1 MDSPLNVGD
10 TTTNSIQ
17 HLLSDTHLNTSCSTT
32 VNSAVYSDE
41 KVIQLNLVIQTNE
54 KEDGRKKEDDPI
66 VILRR
71 VQDSYI
77 NISQLFS
84 ILLKIGHLSEAQ
96 LTNFLNNEI
105 LTNTQYLSSGG
116 SNPQFNDLRNH
127 EVRDLRGL
135 WIPYDRAVSLALK
148 FDIYEL
154 AKSLFLIDVHDYDD
168 LPKVVTANKRSLYEG
183 SADGE
188 KDAGLTGS
196 PSKKQKIQA
205 DKMNGDQADIQSIL
219 KKTIQEN
226 KSFPRTLPP
235 LASDEEN
242 SELESDIKLKFS
254 EIFKKD
260 NTSELSYTDIKST
273 FQNILQNKQENLRLL
288 TDISLDQL
296 GKTALHFAS
305 TLASLDLVSAFIKL
319 GLCSPIRGTTSGR
332 SPLISAILVTNSM
345 ERGNFAELLSA
356 LWPNLWLYDNK
367 NWSFLHHLAFQA
379 SKNLESSKFYLRK
392 ILEWV
397 IADSGKKQDSL
408 TTLSRELINL
418 QDEESGNTCLHLAA
432 ESESRWF
439 VNIFLELNAD
449 VNLVNKTGVK
459 PADFDIVKDILTERK
474 NGAESKSGTEH
485 DNYILELVRTSME
498 FHNKKLELG
507 VNPESEDEDNTIKEE
522 GSKPK
527 KLASGSSSSNKIF
540 QSIQDLLSNTNHEYD
555 NIIKTKR
562 LQINNLNQSLHDA
575 TIVTANNRFVTNKIS
590 EKLAY
595 LDNLKLQ
602 MANISDKLQLA
613 QKEIPADLKVENE
626 NENTKFDSDEPFI
639 IKPIYERLI
648 QGEAADSI
656 KPTDEI
662 LSQLPPLPIL
672 KARIKAYQEINSKIE
687 SELTN
692 LLDYSEL
699 TSKFKKVVSFCTG
712 VDINEVDE
720 LLDGLLEAVE
730 GQQ

>member
-17 HLLSDTHLNTSCSTT
+17 HILSDTHLNTSCSAT
-32 VNSAVYSDE
+32 VNSAIYSDE
-41 KVIQLNLVIQTNE
+41 KVIQLNLIIQGNE
-54 KEDGRKKEDDPI
+54 KEDGKSKHEEPI
-66 VILRR
+66 VVLRR

-84 ILLKIGHLSEAQ
+84 ILLKIGHFSEAQ

-105 LTNTQYLSSGG
+105 ITNTEYLSSGG
-116 SNPQFNDLRNH
+116 SNPQFNDLRDH
-127 EVRDLRGL
+127 EVQNLRGL

-154 AKSLFLIDVHDYDD
+154 AKNLFLIDVHDYDN
-168 LPKVVTANKRSLYEG
+168 LPKLATTNKRSLYEG

-196 PSKKQKIQA
+196 PSKKQKIQT
-205 DKMNGDQADIQSIL
+205 DKLTGDQADIQSVL
-219 KKTIQEN
+219 KKTIHEN
-226 KSFPRTLPP
+226 KNFPRTLLP
-235 LASDEEN
+235 LTSDEEY
-242 SELESDIKLKFS
+242 SELESEIKLKFS

-260 NTSELSYTDIKST
+260 STSELSYTDIKSA
-273 FQNILQNKQENLRLL
+273 FQNILQNKQEKLRLL

-319 GLCSPIRGTTSGR
+319 GLCSPIRGTTSGK

-345 ERGNFAELLSA
+345 ERGNFTELLNA

-367 NWSFLHHLAFQA
+367 NWSFLHYLAFQA
-379 SKNLESSKFYLRK
+379 NKNLESSKFYLSK
-392 ILEWV
+392 ILEW
-397 IADSGKKQDSL
+397 IISYSGKKQEFL

-432 ESESRWF
+432 ESDSRWF
-439 VNIFLELNAD
+439 INIFLELNAD
-449 VNLVNKTGVK
+449 INLVNKTGVK
-459 PADFDIVKDILTERK
+459 PADFDIVKDILIERK
-474 NGAESKSGTEH
+474 NGTVSKNGTEH

-498 FHNKKLELG
+498 FLSKRIELG
-507 VNPESEDEDNTIKEE
+507 VNPESEEEDSIKEE
-522 GSKPK
+522 VGNPK
-527 KLASGSSSSNKIF
+527 KLAGGNSSSNKIF

-555 NIIKTKR
+555 NIIKTKKI
-562 LQINNLNQSLHDA
+562 QIDNLNQSLHDA

-590 EKLAY
+590 DKLAY

-626 NENTKFDSDEPFI
+626 NENTKFDSDEPFV
-639 IKPIYERLI
+639 IKPIYEKLV
-648 QGEAADSI
+648 QGENADEI
-656 KPTDEI
+656 KPTDVI

-672 KARIKAYQEINSKIE
+672 KARIKAYQEINNKIE